1 MIVVGLTGS
10 IAMGKSTAAAM
21 FRRLGWP
28 LFDAD
33 EAVHRFYRS
42 PAAQQVEDAFPGVLI
57 DGAVDRTRLAQKVL
71 GDGEAL
77 QRLEAIVHPAVAQYR
92 KAFLAAAAEA
102 RRPAVVL
109 DIPLLMETHGEAA
122 VDVVVVVSASDEAQR
137 GRALARPGMTVEKLA
152 AIRAKQRP
160 EAEKRRRAHYVI
172 DTDATLASTEK
183 QVEDFVRAI
192 VGIAGGRRRTK

>member
-1 MIVVGLTGS
+1 MIVLGLTGS

-42 PAAQQVEDAFPGVLI
+42 PAAQQVEAAFPGVLV
-57 DGAVDRTRLAQKVL
+57 DGVVDRAKLAAQVL

-77 QRLEAIVHPAVAQYR
+77 QRLEAIVHPAVAEYR
-92 KAFLAAAAEA
+92 KAFLAAAAAA

-109 DIPLLMETHGEAA
+109 DIPLLMETNAESA
-122 VDVVVVVSASDEAQR
+122 VDVVVVVSASEHSQR
-137 GRALARPGMTVEKLA
+137 ARALARPGMTVEKLA

-172 DTDATLASTEK
+172 DTDGTLESTAK
-183 QVEDFVRAI
+183 QVEDLTRAI
-192 VGIAGGRRRTK
+192 VGIAGGRRKTK

>member
-109 DIPLLMETHGEAA
+109 DIPLLMETPGEAA

-172 DTDATLASTEK
+172 DTDGTLESTAK
-183 QVEDFVRAI
+183 QVEDLARAI
-192 VGIAGGRRRTK
+192 VGIAGGRRKTK